1 MLPRERDVEFMANG
15 LHVVIVPSWWPSPE
29 RPLHGV
35 FFPDFARAMA
45 EAGVRVGVV
54 TPDLIG
60 ARFWRETSARWR
72 TRVEWEA
79 VDGVPVVR
87 VRGRHTSLGRPGIHM
102 RAYRRRLEI
111 GLSAYAE
118 RCGSPDVLHA
128 MAALPAGW
136 ACTHLGGA
144 LASRVLIT
152 EHTGPFALLLR
163 PSGAEKM
170 TLSALSRA
178 VEVVAV
184 SANLKIEMQA
194 AGVTRPIGVV
204 GNLVA
209 DAFQPGPPPEAPRA
223 GNAQAQ
229 FHVAFVGRLTVE
241 KGLREL
247 IAAAQLLAKQPEP
260 RFAWHFVGTGPMES
274 ELRAAMIRLDAESV
288 FHGFQNPAG
297 VASILRSSHALV
309 LPSYGENY
317 PLAICEALASGRPVV
332 TTDVPGCAALVG
344 PGDGLMVSVRN
355 AVALADALQRC
366 AVDYAQWDWR
376 AIGARA
382 RERFSRARVA
392 QDYIRLYE
400 TVRAGGRPGNSS
412 R

>member
-1 MLPRERDVEFMANG
+1 MADG

-54 TPDLIG
+54 TPDLVG
-60 ARFWRETSARWR
+60 ARFWRETFARWR
-72 TRVEWEA
+72 ARVEWEA
-79 VDGVPVVR
+79 VGDVPVVR
-87 VRGRHTSLGRPGIHM
+87 VRGRHTSLGRSGIHM
-102 RAYRRRLEI
+102 RVYRRRLEI
-111 GLSAYAE
+111 GLAAYAE
-118 RCGSPDVLHA
+118 RYGSPDLLHA

-136 ACTHLGGA
+136 ACTHLSES

-163 PSGAEKM
+163 PSSAAKM
-170 TLSALSRA
+170 THSALARA
-178 VEVVAV
+178 AQVVAV
-184 SANLKIEMQA
+184 SANLKSEMQA
-194 AGVTRPIGVV
+194 AGVSGPIGVV

-209 DAFQPGPPPEAPRA
+209 DAFQPAAPPEIPGA
-223 GNAQAQ
+223 GDLRSRFQ
-229 FHVAFVGRLTVE
+229 VVFVGRLTVE

-247 IAAAQLLAKQPEP
+247 VAAAALLAKQPET
-260 RFAWHFVGTGPMES
+260 RCVWHFVGTGPMEA
-274 ELRAAMIRLDAESV
+274 ELRAAMARSNAQSV
-288 FHGFQNPAG
+288 FHGYQDSAG
-297 VASILRSSHALV
+297 VASILRASHVLV

-332 TTDVPGCAALVG
+332 TTDVPGCAALIG
-344 PGDGLMVSVRN
+344 PGDGLVVPVRD
-355 AVALADALQRC
+355 AVALADAVQRC

-382 RERFSRARVA
+382 RERFSRATVA
-392 QDYIRLYE
+392 QEYIRLYE
-400 TVRAGGRPGNSS
+400 AVQAGSLPKARAR
-412 R
+412 

>member
-1 MLPRERDVEFMANG
+1 MADG

-54 TPDLIG
+54 TPDLVG

-72 TRVEWEA
+72 ARVEWENA
-79 VDGVPVVR
+79 GNVPVVR
-87 VRGRHTSLGRPGIHM
+87 VRGRHTSLGQTGIHL
-102 RAYRRRLEI
+102 RAYRRRLEM
-111 GLSAYAE
+111 GLAAYAE
-118 RCGSPDVLHA
+118 RNGSPDLLHA

-136 ACTHLGGA
+136 ACTHLHHS
-144 LASRVLIT
+144 LAARVLIT

-163 PSGAEKM
+163 PSGAANM
-170 TLSALSRA
+170 TRSALARA
-178 VEVVAV
+178 AAAVAV
-184 SANLKIEMQA
+184 SANLKTEMQA
-194 AGVTRPIGVV
+194 AGVTRPIEIV

-209 DAFQPGPPPEAPRA
+209 DVFQPSAPLKPPRA
-223 GNAQAQ
+223 NETQIR
-229 FHVAFVGRLTVE
+229 FRVVFVGRLTAE

-247 IAAAQLLAKQPEP
+247 AAAAHRLAKLPEP
-260 RFAWHFVGTGPMES
+260 RFAWHFVGTGPMEG
-274 ELRAAMIRLDAESV
+274 ELRAAMAKLGVDTV
-288 FHGFQNPAG
+288 FHGYQDSAG
-297 VASILRSSHALV
+297 VASILRACHALV

-317 PLAICEALASGRPVV
+317 PMAICEALASGRPVV

-344 PGDGLMVSVRN
+344 PGDGLVVPVRN
-355 AVALADALQRC
+355 AAALADALQRC
-366 AVDYAQWDWR
+366 AADYAQWDWR

-382 RERFSRARVA
+382 QERFSRTKVA
-392 QDYIRLYE
+392 KNYISIYNA
-400 TVRAGGRPGNSS
+400 VRAGQAPGDAS